1 MINLNAISEFC
12 DTSPS
17 LENGCMFFC
26 DLALTK
32 HNHMVCFRRK
42 AVLKSD
48 TAVALRRILSV
59 FVCLTLVSFINVYDE
74 YFCNLMWLSA
84 LSPNVCLRQCI
95 YEHNAP
101 ISNEVFGHKDEL
113 Y

>member
-1 MINLNAISEFC
+1 MPSGEDHQKLVIEFNVTSVFC

-42 AVLKSD
+42 AFLTSD
-48 TAVALRRILSV
+48 TAVALRRSLSLI
-59 FVCLTLVSFINVYDE
+59 VCLTLVSFINVYYE

-84 LSPNVCLRQCI
+84 LSPDVLEAFLNM
-95 YEHNAP
+95 AP
-101 ISNEVFGHKDEL
+101 M
-113 Y
+113 